1 VLENRTSILPSVSTL
16 FLSNSCR
23 VVSRRRPERPVSP
36 PVLRE
41 PAPAPPR
48 CYGRRGCT
56 APRSTPVT

>member
-23 VVSRRRPERPVSP
+23 VVSRRRPVSP

-41 PAPAPPR
+41 PAPVPPR

-56 APRSTPVT
+56 APRSTPAT